1 MIFFGRYTNDVER
14 ICFMFEWLLNGYQ
27 ALLHDIAEFTVYT
40 LELIGIIIII
50 IGSFRAILQVVSS
63 LRKKNAPNVVISLG
77 RALAIA
83 LEFKM
88 GAEIVNTVIVRDLKE
103 LCILGVV
110 IALRAI
116 LAVLIHWE
124 IKKERVGS
132 QENNKPTQSD

>member
-1 MIFFGRYTNDVER
+1 
-14 ICFMFEWLLNGYQ
+14 MFEWLLNGYQ